1 MVITYA
7 HGYNGDV
14 CLWLRLIFQQQLWLY
29 EQGTSS

>member
-14 CLWLRLIFQQQLWLY
+14 CLCLHLMFRQQLWLY